1 MEFVMSYFIYVY
13 VETPEGKSLTVV
25 TDKQKGP
32 SLMSVVGMTV
42 RCMCLL
48 VDT

>member
-1 MEFVMSYFIYVY
+1 MGSIMSYLNYVD

-25 TDKQKGP
+25 TDKQEGP